1 MLERMPCRYVSPYAR
16 LQPPITQTLQVS
28 TEPPYTYTELP
39 YTYTESSYTYTE
51 PPYTYMELPYTYT
64 EPPYI
69 YTEPSYTYTKLS
81 YTYTELS
88 YTHTEASYSRAR
100 RRAPHKGT
108 HSGSLRGERTRF
120 FRPHPQPLSYCVGE
134 GSRAF
139 PLARL
144 AGEGDKGGE
153 GKKMRL
159 PALAC
164 AGKIVT
170 GSAIAC
176 QIGVPLSTAVRPLHT
191 VFPHRQESG
200 ATVRNRERG

>member
-1 MLERMPCRYVSPYAR
+1 MSARLPCRYVSPYAR

-28 TEPPYTYTELP
+28 TEPPYTYT
-39 YTYTESSYTYTE
+39 
-51 PPYTYMELPYTYT
+51 ELPYTYT

-144 AGEGDKGGE
+144 AGEGDTGGE
-153 GKKMRL
+153 GK
-159 PALAC
+159 
-164 AGKIVT
+164 
-170 GSAIAC
+170 
-176 QIGVPLSTAVRPLHT
+176 
-191 VFPHRQESG
+191 
-200 ATVRNRERG
+200 